1 MHRIKFILKIT
12 ALLTLAVG
20 VSSWIFSE
28 GDDGYFVYLRG
39 KKQYVLVQGQG
50 EPTIVFLTGKGRD
63 QKDFRKVYN
72 KLKKTNQ
79 IFAYDRAGLGQS
91 EIIRNERRVDTMAF
105 ELHELLVKE
114 KIKPPYIL
122 VGQSLGGYIMRCFV
136 SMYPEMVSGMVF
148 VEPAHEYEFK
158 NGLEIRKDSDKVVFK
173 DEFRSYLKAEGRTKG
188 HQAESKQSFDFDS
201 LGFSSNQRIVKD
213 LKLPTTIPIT
223 ILIAR
228 KVDVDNDYINK
239 EMEYR
244 LKYFENWK
252 TINSQTKVI
261 STFKS
266 GHFIELDEPHLV
278 IDEINEMI
286 TKLKNNNL

>member
-1 MHRIKFILKIT
+1 MLRIKFILKIT
-12 ALLTLAVG
+12 TLFILVIG
-20 VSSWIFSE
+20 FSSWIFSE

-50 EPTIVFLTGKGRD
+50 EPTIVFIPGKGRE

-72 KLKKTNQ
+72 KLNKTNQ
-79 IFAYDRAGLGQS
+79 IFAYDRAGLGKS
-91 EIIRNERRVDTMAF
+91 ELIRNERRVDTMAF

-114 KIKPPYIL
+114 RIKPPYIL

-158 NGLEIRKDSDKVVFK
+158 NGLEIRSDSDKVVFR
-173 DEFRSYLKAEGRTKG
+173 DEFKSYLKIEGRTKG
-188 HQAESKQSFDFDS
+188 HRAESKESFDFDS
-201 LGFSSNQRIVKD
+201 IGFSTNQRIVKD

-223 ILIAR
+223 VLIAR
-228 KVDVDNDYINK
+228 KVDADNDYINK

-244 LKYFENWK
+244 LSYFEQWK
-252 TINSQTKVI
+252 NINPQTKVI

-266 GHFIELDEPHLV
+266 GHFIELDEPRLV
-278 IDEINEMI
+278 INEINEMI
-286 TKLKNNNL
+286 AKTKK